1 MPPTIG
7 EELMLVLKDISK
19 QYGGQTIFDHVTLP
33 LSKKRTAL
41 VGMNGSGKSTLM
53 KIIAGI
59 EYPDTGSM
67 VTKKNCLI
75 EYLPQQA
82 AYEFTGTV
90 YEEVSAWLNSDRLN
104 GLRAQEADILRRLE
118 SDTEPDDALLTE
130 LSEVVE
136 DIHHLEVKERRK
148 NSVDTILLNLG
159 FEKSDWTRP
168 ANTLSGGW
176 QMRLALARV
185 LVREPDVLLL
195 DEPTNYLDIATID
208 FLASWLLNFEGQAL
222 LVSHDRDFLNR
233 VVEETWEVYGGSVGI
248 YRGNYDY
255 YIVEKEQRVAVLAKQ
270 RDKQLDEIRGLQDF
284 VDKNR
289 YNAATAAL
297 AQSKL
302 KQLEKIKDS
311 LIVLPRTPPTMT
323 FRLPPPKRGG
333 EIVAEM
339 QGLGHRFGDLKVI
352 DDYKRIITR
361 RERIAL
367 LGRNGFGKSTLMN
380 ILGGEIEPTAGSC
393 TLGKE
398 IEISYFRQHEITLLP
413 PDMTVIRF
421 VESIAGFDMMGKVK
435 TLLGCFLFYEDDWD
449 KRISV
454 LSGGEKVRL
463 AFIRMILSP
472 GNLLLLDEPTTHLDI
487 DSKEVLLRTLQEID
501 ATIVFVSHDS
511 HFINALAT
519 SVVYFRG
526 RCDMVN
532 FPGTYQEY
540 LNMYG
545 HDIIFDEAEDRRPV
559 EGPVSKGKVD
569 HALRKEL
576 RNKLNKLKKD
586 IESTQKEIAKREEEK
601 TALTAKLAQGIGD
614 IALQSK
620 RVARLDEELISL
632 MSRWEESS
640 AAFEKLS
647 KENDG

>member
-1 MPPTIG
+1 
-7 EELMLVLKDISK
+7 MLVLKDISK

-41 VGMNGSGKSTLM
+41 VGMNGSGKTTLM

-90 YEEVSAWLNSDRLN
+90 YEEVAAWLNSDRLN

-118 SDTEPDDALLTE
+118 SDPEPDDALLTE

-136 DIHHLEVKERRK
+136 DIHHLEIKERRK

-159 FEKSDWTRP
+159 FEKSDWGRP

-185 LVREPDVLLL
+185 LVREPDVVLL

-208 FLASWLLNFEGQAL
+208 FLAAWLIGFEGQAL

-233 VVEETWEVYGGSVGI
+233 VVEETWEVYNGSVGI

-255 YIVEKEQRVAVLAKQ
+255 YLVEKEQRIAVLAKQ
-270 RDKQLDEIRGLQDF
+270 REKQLDEIRGLQDF

-302 KQLEKIKDS
+302 RQLEKIKES

-339 QGLGHRFGDLKVI
+339 QGLGHSFGELKVI
-352 DDYKRIITR
+352 ENYKRIITR

-380 ILGGEIEPTAGSC
+380 ILGGEIEPTAGTC
-393 TLGKE
+393 ALGKD
-398 IEISYFRQHEITLLP
+398 IEVSYFRQHEIALLP

-421 VESIAGFDMMGKVK
+421 VESVANFDMIGKVK

-449 KRISV
+449 KKIAV

-463 AFIRMILSP
+463 AFIRMILNP

-487 DSKEVLLRTLQEID
+487 DSKEVLLRTLQDID
-501 ATIVFVSHDS
+501 ATIIFVSHDS
-511 HFINALAT
+511 HFINSLAT
-519 SVVYFRG
+519 SIVYFRG

-545 HDIIFDEAEDRRPV
+545 HDIIVEEEETGRRNEAPAT
-559 EGPVSKGKVD
+559 KGKVD
-569 HALRKEL
+569 FVLRKEL
-576 RNKLNKLKKD
+576 RNKMNKLKKEID
-586 IESTQKEIAKREEEK
+586 NTQREIAKREEEK
-601 TALTAKLAQGIGD
+601 VALSAKLAQGIGD
-614 IALQSK
+614 LALQSK
-620 RVARLDEELISL
+620 RIARLDEELIAL
-632 MSRWEESS
+632 MGRWEESS
-640 AAFEKLS
+640 AAVEKLG
-647 KENDG
+647 KESGE